1 MMLPDTTTQ
10 LFKQLGR
17 SRNMAVGSDFF
28 HTYLSL
34 YKNTVKCLSRVHPAL
49 REIKQLCIPY
59 TGHAYRT
66 LSVRLST
73 S

>member
-1 MMLPDTTTQ
+1 
-10 LFKQLGR
+10 
-17 SRNMAVGSDFF
+17 MAVGSDFF